1 MNWKECRDK
10 EERMQCLGES
20 QDNIVS
26 FIMFGSKKNKHYED
40 NRSRLY
46 KIMSEEKFM
55 KTCKKMC
62 KKSALVDLSPS
73 FTTVILD
80 FLENN
85 KELDAEFDKNWAN
98 HVIQMQIPLFHPK
111 TKGAWIDRFDDA
123 IATALEQGPLRDNAK
138 PLPDEIKAKIE
149 AVELSKNYAMAIKRK
164 FVRLWSF

>member
-1 MNWKECRDK
+1 MDT
-10 EERMQCLGES
+10 
-20 QDNIVS
+20 V
-26 FIMFGSKKNKHYED
+26 FT
-40 NRSRLY
+40 
-46 KIMSEEKFM
+46 KI
-55 KTCKKMC
+55 
-62 KKSALVDLSPS
+62 
-73 FTTVILD
+73 
-80 FLENN
+80 